1 MLGLKHG
8 ALVYALDN
16 DCASLDIAYRKT
28 NKDGLIPFHMD
39 FEDIWTQANS
49 VSTPFNERYYVDMV
63 LALGLVHHLVLGKGM
78 SIELV
83 MQRLATLTKESLV
96 IEFVNLEDE
105 KIQNESTFF
114 GSLKMMSSNYNKAAF
129 VEQGLKYFSSV
140 KTLSSTPSTRQI
152 LIFTR

>member
-1 MLGLKHG
+1 
-8 ALVYALDN
+8 
-16 DCASLDIAYRKT
+16 
-28 NKDGLIPFHMD
+28 
-39 FEDIWTQANS
+39 
-49 VSTPFNERYYVDMV
+49 
-63 LALGLVHHLVLGKGM
+63 LVLGKGM